1 MRVLTLVAQGC
12 SGEAETAGR
21 RRYRPWP
28 RRQWSEE
35 MAKFVGM
42 EASRQACV
50 DEGVAGDQAK
60 LQSFTAVLEVALI
73 GDGEDGR
80 AARV

>member
-1 MRVLTLVAQGC
+1 VSARLGVAYLDGDRRC
-12 SGEAETAGR
+12 LWVTGGETASR
-21 RRYRPWP
+21 
-28 RRQWSEE
+28 
-35 MAKFVGM
+35 FVGCR
-42 EASRQACV
+42 ASRQACV
-50 DEGVAGDQAK
+50 GEGVAGDQAK